1 MKISKKFFW
10 SWLKKLFIEHQYKQ
24 LKDVVTAMILH
35 EYLKN
40 PKTIDQLVTIA
51 KENGLYWNRA
61 QIELF
66 VRLDPSIIQN
76 AEGLWTVKQDER
88 RQMILAAI
96 ERALQGRP
104 MTKID
109 PDVFAQLPADVI
121 VPQSEIIDVA
131 ISSGKYESP
140 RENLLRVKRN

>member
-1 MKISKKFFW
+1 
-10 SWLKKLFIEHQYKQ
+10 
-24 LKDVVTAMILH
+24 MILH
-35 EYLKN
+35 EYLKT

-51 KENGLYWNRA
+51 QENGLYWSRA

-66 VRLDPSIIQN
+66 VRLDPCIIQN
-76 AEGLWTVKQDER
+76 AEGLWSVKQDER
-88 RQMILAAI
+88 RQIILAAI
-96 ERALQGRP
+96 KRALQGRP

-131 ISSGKYESP
+131 ISSGSYELP
-140 RENLLRVKRN
+140 RENLLRVKRK